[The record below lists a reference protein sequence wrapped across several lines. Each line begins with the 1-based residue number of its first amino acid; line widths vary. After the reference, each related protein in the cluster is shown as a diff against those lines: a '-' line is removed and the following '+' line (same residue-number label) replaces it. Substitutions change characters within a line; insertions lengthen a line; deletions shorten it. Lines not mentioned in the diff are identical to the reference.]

1 MLRQKYF
8 KQGALKYFGLRIYM
22 IRRCI
27 CLRLLEI
34 FRSDSIV
41 SRLDKAKAGDSLERE
56 KLIQEYIPFIIKT
69 VSNKINRY
77 IESENSE
84 EYSIGLMAFNEAI
97 EKYEKTK
104 GSFIA
109 FAELVIKSRITDF
122 LRKSIKYNETFLLN
136 NFEEREVDSEIVHN
150 PSNDFS
156 EAIDLKDEIKEL
168 EKTLRIFDITFSD
181 LVKEAPKHA
190 DTREKSLMIAK
201 YIASNP
207 ELKEELLRKKN
218 LPSSQLV
225 KALDITPKILKRSRK
240 FIIATVL
247 IIDSDLDI
255 IRDYISKVGGGV
267 VNDIQGKSIRS

>member
-1 MLRQKYF
+1 M
-8 KQGALKYFGLRIYM
+8 
-22 IRRCI
+22 
-27 CLRLLEI
+27 RLLEI

>member
-1 MLRQKYF
+1 M
-8 KQGALKYFGLRIYM
+8 
-22 IRRCI
+22 
-27 CLRLLEI
+27 RLLEI

-104 GSFIA
+104 DSFIA

>member
-1 MLRQKYF
+1 
-8 KQGALKYFGLRIYM
+8 
-22 IRRCI
+22 
-27 CLRLLEI
+27 LRLLEI

>member
-1 MLRQKYF
+1 M
-8 KQGALKYFGLRIYM
+8 
-22 IRRCI
+22 
-27 CLRLLEI
+27 RLLEI
-34 FRSDSIV
+34 LRSDSIV
-41 SRLDKAKAGDSLERE
+41 SRLDKAKAGDSLEKE

-97 EKYEKTK
+97 EKYEKSK

-122 LRKSIKYNETFLLN
+122 LRKSIKYNEIFVLD
-136 NFEEREVDSEIVHN
+136 NFEEREVDSGIVHD

-156 EAIDLKDEIKEL
+156 EAIVLKDEIKEL

-181 LVKEAPKHA
+181 LVEEAPKHA
-190 DTREKSLMIAK
+190 DTRQKSLMIAK

-225 KALDITPKILKRSRK
+225 KTLNITPKILKRSRK